1 MHQDR
6 KRTTRFIV
14 LSPASPLNDTRRQ
27 DQNRHHIFQ
36 FSVRVGLPFRTGRT
50 AMVIGKG
57 WTTDLAHGPGRESSA
72 LCGGNGE
79 RASGYLCTSMPTKA
93 GGCLHYRG
101 KVC

>member
-27 DQNRHHIFQ
+27 DQNRHHIFE

-57 WTTDLAHGPGRESSA
+57 WTTDLAHGPGR
-72 LCGGNGE
+72 
-79 RASGYLCTSMPTKA
+79 RARHCVEATASELLDISV
-93 GGCLHYRG
+93 HQ
-101 KVC
+101 